1 MNLFVRIAIYVP
13 VLFLIA
19 IVVVGQHHATGA
31 ETLRS
36 AAQRT
41 VRWVA
46 WSAALV
52 AAMLVLELII
62 GW

>member
-19 IVVVGQHHATGA
+19 IVVVGQHHATAA

-36 AAQRT
+36 AARRT

-46 WSAALV
+46 WSTALV
-52 AAMLVLELII
+52 AVMLVLELII